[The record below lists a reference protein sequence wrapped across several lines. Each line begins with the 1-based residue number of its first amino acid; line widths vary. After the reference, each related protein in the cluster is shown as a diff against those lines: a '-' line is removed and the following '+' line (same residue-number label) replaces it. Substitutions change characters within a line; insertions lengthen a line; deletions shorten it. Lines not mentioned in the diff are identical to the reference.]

1 MASSGSPH
9 PETTLLALLD
19 RLPPRLQAP
28 VRRVAEKVATSLW
41 AAPLAAG
48 LAALVIAL
56 VLLRTTP
63 MQGTMPLEFQDA
75 DAVRSALTAILSAT
89 IAATSLAVTGTIIA
103 LQLATGQYSP
113 RLLRGV
119 LTDGGVRWTL
129 AMFVA
134 TVVYVL
140 VVITGVSDQA
150 MPQAAVGVGH
160 LLGVAVIA
168 LLVYFVHHIVQRLRL
183 ETIIGDV
190 TRRTLAAVENT
201 HPLDHDD
208 RAVPDVPDHAQPL
221 PATDSGYLQA
231 TSLEALA
238 AVAANAEVHLRIR
251 VRIGDYLTK
260 GTTAAWAWRDDGGEV
275 PDLERL
281 TAKCNESL
289 VLGVDRTIDGDPAYG
304 VRHLVDVGLRA
315 VSPGVNDPTTAV
327 QAIDHTTTVLVAL
340 ASRTVAAG
348 VVEHDGFVT
357 TLPKPDFGQILE
369 LAQTQLLLYGG
380 GDPRVV
386 DALATQLRD
395 VLEAG
400 TSGDRQRPVRGRLEE
415 LRADVERRDHAG
427 SARELLD
434 ASLGRV
440 EQLLTT
446 GEDADSEP
454 APAG

>member
-1 MASSGSPH
+1 MFS
-9 PETTLLALLD
+9 LLD
-19 RLPPRLQAP
+19 RLPPRLRAP
-28 VRRVAEKVATSLW
+28 VRRLAELLATSLW
-41 AAPLAAG
+41 VAPLVAG
-48 LAALVIAL
+48 IAALVLAV

-63 MQGTMPLEFQDA
+63 FQDSMPLEFQDP
-75 DAVRSALTAILSAT
+75 DAVRAALTAILSAT

-129 AMFVA
+129 AAFVA

-140 VVITGVSDQA
+140 AVITSLSDEDL
-150 MPQAAVGVGH
+150 PQVAVGVGH
-160 LLGVAVIA
+160 LLGVVVIA
-168 LLVYFVHHIVQRLRL
+168 LLVFFVHHIVQRLRL

-190 TRRTLAAVENT
+190 TRRTLAAVAHT
-201 HPLDHDD
+201 HPVDHDA
-208 RAVPDVPDHAQPL
+208 RAVPDVPEHAQPL
-221 PATDSGYLQA
+221 PAMNSGYLQA
-231 TSLEALA
+231 TSLDALA
-238 AVAANAEVHLRIR
+238 QVAAGAGAHLRIR
-251 VRIGDYLTK
+251 VRIGDYLTQ

-275 PDLERL
+275 ADAEVLTERL
-281 TAKCNESL
+281 NESL

-304 VRHLVDVGLRA
+304 VRHLVDIGLRA
-315 VSPGVNDPTTAV
+315 VSPGINDPTTAV

-348 VVEHDGFVT
+348 VAEHDGYRA

-369 LAQTQLLLYGG
+369 LAQAQLLLYGG
-380 GDPRVV
+380 DDPRVV

-400 TSGDRQRPVRGRLEE
+400 SSEDRRQPVRARLER
-415 LRADVERRDHAG
+415 LREDVQRRDHAG
-427 SARELLD
+427 DARELLD
-434 ASLGRV
+434 TSLGRV

-446 GEDADSEP
+446 GEDTDSDP